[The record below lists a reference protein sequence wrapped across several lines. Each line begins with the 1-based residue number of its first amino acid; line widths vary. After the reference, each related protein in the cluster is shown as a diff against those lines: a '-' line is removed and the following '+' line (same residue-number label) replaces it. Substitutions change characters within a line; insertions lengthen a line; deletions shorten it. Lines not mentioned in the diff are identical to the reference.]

1 MMAETR
7 APRQCTPLTQPSGF
21 RGRVI
26 AGAPLAPQTWF
37 RVGGA
42 AEWLYRPRDAEDL
55 GHLLAALP
63 DAMPRFV
70 LGAASNV
77 IIRDGGLPGA
87 VIRLGR
93 GFGGIAFDDGGVVA
107 GAAVLDATL
116 AEAAAE
122 AGRGG
127 REFLAGI
134 PGTIGGAVAMNAGC
148 YGSDIASVLD
158 WAEIALA
165 SGDIRRLAAAELAF
179 AYRHAALPAGAVVI
193 AARLRARPEAR
204 PAIAARMAEIRARRA
219 ATQPL
224 RARTG
229 GSTFRNPAP
238 AESSLKAWELIDAA
252 GCRGLRL
259 GAAEVS
265 ALHCNFLINT
275 GGATAAEL
283 EGLGESV
290 RARVRAATGVDL
302 AWEIRRLGVP
312 EGRR

>member
-1 MMAETR
+1 MMAAEIL
-7 APRQCTPLTQPSGF
+7 APFAPPSRF
-21 RGRVI
+21 RGRVQPG
-26 AGAPLAPQTWF
+26 AGLAPQTWF

-42 AEWLYRPRDAEDL
+42 AEWLFRPLDAEDL
-55 GHLLAALP
+55 ALLLAALP
-63 DAMPRFV
+63 EAMPFCV

-93 GFGGIAFDDGGVVA
+93 GFGGIAFDGDGVVA

-116 AEAAAE
+116 AEAALD

-127 REFLAGI
+127 LEFLAGI
-134 PGTIGGAVAMNAGC
+134 PGTIGGTVAMNAGC

-158 WAEIALA
+158 WADIVLA
-165 SGDIRRLAAAELAF
+165 GGEIRRLGAADLAF

-193 AARLRARPEAR
+193 AARLRARPDDKT
-204 PAIAARMAEIRARRA
+204 AIAARMAEIRARRA

-238 AESSLKAWELIDAA
+238 RESTLKAWELIAAA
-252 GCRGLRL
+252 GCRGLRH
-259 GAAEVS
+259 GAAQVS
-265 ALHCNFLINT
+265 EQHCNFLINT
-275 GGATAAEL
+275 GGARAGEIEA
-283 EGLGESV
+283 LGETV
-290 RARVRAATGVDL
+290 RVRVLAATGVAL